1 MCGRFTLANSGQ
13 LSLRFGLADPAEA
26 ENVAPAPRYNLA
38 PGQDVATVVERAGQ
52 RSLRAMRWGF
62 APAWLK
68 EAKGPAPINARA
80 ETLLERP
87 LFRGALAQYRCL
99 IPADGFYEWQ
109 ALPGRKTKQPIYAR
123 LRDGALFAFAGLYT
137 PAGADRTATCVIIT
151 TAPNELM
158 APVHNRMPA
167 ILDPDD
173 EAAWLDPDLT
183 EPHAVLG
190 MLHPY
195 QADRMEA
202 YPVASLVSSVRNEG
216 SELIARQG

>member
-1 MCGRFTLANSGQ
+1 MCGRYTLANTSQ

-38 PGQDVATVVERAGQ
+38 PGQEVPTVVERAGQ
-52 RSLRAMRWGF
+52 RSLRPMRWGF

-87 LFRGALAQYRCL
+87 LFRGALAQHRCL

-109 ALPGRKTKQPIYAR
+109 ALPGQKTKQPIYAR

-137 PAGADRTATCVIIT
+137 PVGADRTATCVIIT

-167 ILDPDD
+167 ILDPND
-173 EAAWLDPDLT
+173 EAAWLDPGLT

-190 MLHPY
+190 LLHPY

-202 YPVASLVSSVRNEG
+202 YPVAPLVSSVRHEG
-216 SELIARQG
+216 SELIAPLG

>member
-1 MCGRFTLANSGQ
+1 MCGRFTLANTGQ
-13 LSLRFGLADPAEA
+13 LSLRFGLAESAEA
-26 ENVAPAPRYNLA
+26 EGAAPAPRYNIA

-68 EAKGPAPINARA
+68 DAKGPAPINARA

-87 LFRGALAQYRCL
+87 LFRGALAQHRCL

-109 ALPGRKTKQPIYAR
+109 AHPGRKTKQPIYAR
-123 LRDGALFAFAGLYT
+123 LRDGSLFAFAGLYT
-137 PAGADRTATCVIIT
+137 PAGGDRAATCVIIT

-158 APVHNRMPA
+158 VPVHNRMPA
-167 ILDPDD
+167 ILDPDN

-202 YPVASLVSSVRNEG
+202 YPVAPLVSSVRNDG
-216 SELIARQG
+216 PALITPLG